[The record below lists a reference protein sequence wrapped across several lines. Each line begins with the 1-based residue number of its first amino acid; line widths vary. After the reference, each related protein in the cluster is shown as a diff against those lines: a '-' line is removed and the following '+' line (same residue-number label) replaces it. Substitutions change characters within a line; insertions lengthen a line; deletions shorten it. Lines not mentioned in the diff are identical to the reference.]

1 MQLAHTGDPDSR
13 TDISQATLDGY
24 AEGGEL
30 YRFLRLPK
38 FGPQELYHLR
48 DADYA
53 TVFYEVTKKFLHDV
67 VPDEELQRIA
77 DESYSSELFD
87 LDDGHLKLRELNL
100 HDNLPS
106 QLYIAGLSDGPT
118 GAFKDMAMQP
128 FGRLMEAIRDHK
140 GVTDPLD
147 LLISTSGDTGP
158 AAQHAFGAV
167 AGVRTFTM
175 YPTDGGAVSS
185 LQRQQMVYMHNGET
199 VHTLGVKGVSF
210 SDINNIHM
218 ELAEEFDV
226 GAVNS
231 VNIARLVTQVAYHVA
246 TYLEVARKNPR
257 GFAFGD
263 PIGVAIPTGNFG
275 NALAAIYAREMGV
288 PIRKIILA
296 TDENDALMQ
305 YFEQGIYPKQP
316 GKPTT
321 SSAQAIGNASN
332 WWRFADAVYG
342 GRNDEIWEQWNNDGR
357 VDFTQNYRNVR
368 PEYTKNVKA
377 YAIDEMARHAMMRTV
392 RHETACQDMV
402 DPHTANAVEAAQ
414 RHRRYWKHDVP
425 MVAYETAKPCKFPE
439 LMKRVVGVTPPL
451 PERLGHFADDSKKK
465 LPHFKDI
472 DGIRE
477 YLQAHGVREK
487 SA

>member
-30 YRFLRLPK
+30 YRFVELPK

-48 DADYA
+48 DTDYA

-67 VPDEELQRIA
+67 VPDEELRRIA
-77 DESYSSELFD
+77 NESYSSELFD

-106 QLYIAGLSDGPT
+106 QLYVAGLSDGPT

-128 FGRLMEAIRDHK
+128 FARLVEAIRRHK
-140 GVTDPLD
+140 GIAEPLD

-167 AGVRTFTM
+167 GGVRTFTM
-175 YPTDGGAVSS
+175 YPAANGVSS
-185 LQRQQMVYMHNGET
+185 VQRAQMVSMHNGET
-199 VHTLGVKGVSF
+199 VHSLGVDGAGF
-210 SDINNIHM
+210 SDINDIHM

-231 VNIARLVTQVAYHVA
+231 VNIARLVAQVAYHAA
-246 TYLEVARKNPR
+246 TYLEVARKNPQ

-263 PIGVAIPTGNFG
+263 PIDVAIPTGNFG

-305 YFEQGIYPKQP
+305 YFEHGIYPKQQ

-342 GRNDEIWEQWNNDGR
+342 GRNDEIWKQWNDDGY
-357 VDFTQNYRNVR
+357 VDFTQGYRNVR
-368 PEYTKNVKA
+368 PEYTKNIKA
-377 YAIDEMARHAMMRTV
+377 YMIDEMARHAMMWTV
-392 RHETACQDMV
+392 WKETAGETIV
-402 DPHTANAVEAAQ
+402 DPHTANAVGAAQ
-414 RHRRYWKHDVP
+414 RYRSYWKHDVP
-425 MVAYETAKPCKFPE
+425 MVAYETAKPFKFPE
-439 LMKRVVGVTPPL
+439 LMKDVVGVTLPL

-465 LPHFKDI
+465 LPHFKDA

-477 YLQAHGVREK
+477 YLQEHGVRQK
-487 SA
+487 SV